1 MSPRWVDV
9 EVVFLGVRAGG
20 GLCHRVRRRA
30 LGRQERPDRV
40 ALTVAG
46 PEVEVVHSTS
56 WRCED
61 DGRVVLTYVAVSD
74 PDPAA
79 GAVDL
84 SAPAVVCSGDPLRPS
99 PPGLHSHHV
108 AAHAVRHLADL
119 LHRDPGIAEAV
130 RTSRCPEVWQA
141 VARVSVGM
149 PTGTHE
155 QAHLDAGGP
164 DVVSIRAR
172 SATAPTSRS
181 R

>member
-1 MSPRWVDV
+1 M
-9 EVVFLGVRAGG
+9 
-20 GLCHRVRRRA
+20 
-30 LGRQERPDRV
+30 
-40 ALTVAG
+40 
-46 PEVEVVHSTS
+46 
-56 WRCED
+56 
-61 DGRVVLTYVAVSD
+61 VLTYAAVPD

-130 RTSRCPEVWQA
+130 RTSRRPEVWDA
-141 VARVSVGM
+141 VERSAVGM
-149 PTGTHE
+149 PTGIHDR
-155 QAHLDAGGP
+155 AHRAADGL

-172 SATAPTSRS
+172 SATAPVSRS